1 MNRPRQ
7 IAGVVAGF
15 VVTGVLGLLIMP
27 LFIASTRTRA
37 DGLASAPA
45 EETPGAESS
54 PGAAENGPP
63 GAGMIAVKKL
73 SNEYCQALAPDG
85 WSINDSDRYGTVFG
99 LASPDGV
106 MKASYGSLGISTAM
120 QNGPAMVEAMRQL
133 VCSEGL
139 PSCKDFSQLTP
150 EQMGVQ
156 YQNATSTVEDV
167 VNVGMGGNVH
177 FDAAPQPQRFG
188 YQLLNF
194 SGNGFRGFVLYR
206 AYSSSAGMAII
217 MRSAVGSANPSDRT
231 VSIAGAV
238 ATSIACRQQLRP
250 PPPPPPS
257 TYQQGEKPAETAT
270 STKCQ
275 VWSPNCNDADFAGS
289 YNAQL
294 GIGYVHSESCQ
305 NFMASPDSDKW
316 ETGPDGPGYYRKIG
330 GNMVK
335 LLPGRC
341 D

>member
-1 MNRPRQ
+1 MIRPRQ

-15 VVTGVLGLLIMP
+15 VVTGMLGLLIMP
-27 LFIASTRTRA
+27 LFIASTRARA
-37 DGLASAPA
+37 AGLASAPT
-45 EETPGAESS
+45 EETPGAVSS
-54 PGAAENGPP
+54 PGGAENGPP

-85 WSINDSDRYGTVFG
+85 WRITDSDHYGTTFD

-106 MKASYGSLGISTAM
+106 MKASYGSLGISADV
-120 QNGPAMVEAMRQL
+120 QNVPATVEAMRQL
-133 VCSEGL
+133 ACSEGL
-139 PSCKDFSQLTP
+139 PSCKDLSQLTP

-156 YQNATSTVEDV
+156 YQQATSSVQYV
-167 VNVGMGGNVH
+167 VNLALGGSVH
-177 FDAAPQPQRFG
+177 FDAAPQPQRFE

-194 SGNGFRGFVLYR
+194 TGDGFRGFVLYR
-206 AYSSSAGMAII
+206 AYKFSAGTALL
-217 MRSAVGSANPSDRT
+217 MRLAVGSADPSDRT
-231 VSIAGAV
+231 VAIAGAV
-238 ATSIACRQQLRP
+238 ATSIECHQQLRP
-250 PPPPPPS
+250 PPPHNPS
-257 TYQQGEKPAETAT
+257 TYHPGEKPPETAT

-289 YNAQL
+289 YNPQL